1 MSGQHPLLT
10 ALQTGQ
16 DNGHHFLVGTIL
28 DTVAPARRLPNV
40 PLGLTHQVVEAIFQ
54 PGASVSLIARAHDV
68 KATWYEIVDPVPA

>member
-28 DTVAPARRLPNV
+28 DTVAPARRLPNF
-40 PLGLTHQVVEAIFQ
+40 PLGFKHQVVEATFQ
-54 PGASVSLIARAHDV
+54 PGASVSLIAREHDV
-68 KATWYEIVDPVPA
+68 KANLV